1 MSGLDWLGGALAAL
15 EKEGLLRT
23 PSGSLRLPGPIV
35 ARADGRTLLNLC
47 SNDYLS
53 LASRPVEGTS
63 GSGASRL
70 IAGDLDVHREL
81 EVALSAWLGVEA
93 TLLFSSGY
101 AANVGVLSALAGSDC
116 VVVSDALNHASIV
129 DGCRLSRARVV
140 VTPHVSVEAVE
151 RALRDAPE
159 RRRIVVTDSYFS
171 MDGTIAPLA
180 DLRTVCDRFE
190 AALVV
195 DEAHALGVW
204 GPAGRGCSAAAG
216 VRPDVLVGTLGKS
229 FGSSGAFVSGS
240 SMLTSWLWN
249 RARSFVFSTGL
260 APSSASAALGA
271 LLEIRAG
278 ERTRRLIARSEL
290 VRAELGGISGSGP
303 IIPLVIG
310 DAARTVELSRRLLD
324 RGLFVQA
331 IRPPTVPRETS
342 RLRLTVQADH
352 DLGALREAAAV
363 IREVVA

>member
-1 MSGLDWLGGALAAL
+1 MSGLDWLGDALASL
-15 EKEGLLRT
+15 EREGLLRT
-23 PSGSLRLPGPIV
+23 RSASLRVPGPV
-35 ARADGRTLLNLC
+35 VVRADGRTLLNLC

-53 LASRPVEGTS
+53 LAARTVEGTA
-63 GSGASRL
+63 GAGASRL
-70 IAGDLDVHREL
+70 IAGDLDVHRQL
-81 EVALSAWLGVEA
+81 EDALSAWLGVEA

-101 AANVGVLSALAGSDC
+101 AANVGVLSALAGPDG
-116 VVVSDALNHASIV
+116 VIVSDALNHASIV

-140 VTPHVSVEAVE
+140 VTPHLAVESVE
-151 RALRDAPE
+151 RALKDAPE

-180 DLRTVCDRFE
+180 ELRAVCDRFG

-204 GPAGRGCSAAAG
+204 GPEGRGASAAVG
-216 VRPDVLVGTLGKS
+216 VRPDVLMGTLGKS
-229 FGSSGAFVSGS
+229 FGASGAFVSGS
-240 SMLTSWLWN
+240 SVLTRWLWN

-260 APSSASAALGA
+260 APSSASAALAA
-271 LLEIRAG
+271 LPEVRAG
-278 ERTRRLIARSEL
+278 ERTRRVLTASQLVRSEL
-290 VRAELGGISGSGP
+290 GDPAGVGP
-303 IIPLVIG
+303 IIPLLIG
-310 DAARTVELSRRLLD
+310 DAGRTVELSRQLLD

-352 DLGALREAAAV
+352 ELGALREAAAV
-363 IREVVA
+363 IRQVMA